1 MQVQVGELF
10 GALQAIQEEKF
21 TGVAEFESL
30 TNRSASLKYAF
41 AFRQG
46 AIVYAGKKIPNPME
60 FTNWMRSRMKL
71 HHLESTLQVVS
82 TRIKNEESVRELVGF
97 IARFGLIKWEDLEM
111 VMYKEIAIIIE
122 HLTPYSG
129 SFINKAASSFDLC
142 YGEDNHSLNLTKLRQ
157 VVAQRHQQWAAIA
170 IDITPRTVPILR
182 QDTIGNIPPSVL
194 PHLQKWA
201 TGKFKLA
208 EIATS
213 CGEDALQLAQA
224 YLLWSQQGWLEL
236 SYGQTSVPY
245 SAVTTTEDLRPTI
258 LSLDDSKIVQVSIRK
273 SIGDLYNVV
282 FADNALDAME
292 ILNQQNVALL
302 LLDVTMPDVDGLE
315 LCRVIRNI
323 DKFKNLPIVM
333 LTAKDGFLDKVKGQF
348 AGSTH
353 YLIKP
358 VDRVKLLPVLEKY
371 ILKTAATK

>member
-30 TNRSASLKYAF
+30 TNRSGSLKYAF

-46 AIVYAGKKIPNPME
+46 AVVYAGKKIPNPIE

-71 HHLESTLQVVS
+71 HHLDSTLQVVS

-111 VMYKEIAIIIE
+111 VMCKEVAIILE

-129 SFINKAASSFDLC
+129 TFINKTNSNFDLC
-142 YGEDNHSLNLTKLRQ
+142 YGEDHHGLELIKVRQ
-157 VVAQRHQQWAAIA
+157 VLAQRHQQWASIA
-170 IDITPRTVPILR
+170 ADITPKTVPVMRTAAIA
-182 QDTIGNIPPSVL
+182 GIPASVL

-201 TGKFKLA
+201 TGKFKLS

-224 YLLWSQQGWLEL
+224 YLMWSQQGWLEL
-236 SYGQTSVPY
+236 SFGEAPPPLNSV
-245 SAVTTTEDLRPTI
+245 TKTEDHRPTI

-273 SIGDLYNVV
+273 SVGDLYNVV
-282 FADNALDAME
+282 FADKALDAME
-292 ILNQQNVALL
+292 ILNHQNVALL
-302 LLDVTMPDVDGLE
+302 LLDVTMPDMDGLE
-315 LCRVIRNI
+315 FCRVIRNI
-323 DKFKNLPIVM
+323 ERFKNLPIVM
-333 LTAKDGFLDKVKGQF
+333 VTAKDGFIDKVKGQF

-358 VDRVKLLPVLEKY
+358 VDREKLLPVLEKY
-371 ILKTAATK
+371 ILKTAVTK